1 MDIYVTLPAE
11 MHVASP
17 FCGELFDL
25 NFKCTKIIKFPKPC
39 SGSMGNHKISNFQL
53 PLTVFCKIFVLGLL
67 SSFFLCSDKQKN
79 RVVKKHTYQI
89 NHTVEPQGEQKDA
102 KRYPSINTPLLM
114 YYTVPEIAL
123 PACDR
128 NERWQVISDC
138 SVQEILINGKCF
150 KSSANIYLVH
160 LEKLDLTS
168 NEKVNMMTSKCGKN
182 CYFNLTIMQLN
193 QDTDTRLHL
202 FVLIALVIHKS
213 YARKYTYR

>member
-1 MDIYVTLPAE
+1 
-11 MHVASP
+11 
-17 FCGELFDL
+17 
-25 NFKCTKIIKFPKPC
+25 
-39 SGSMGNHKISNFQL
+39 
-53 PLTVFCKIFVLGLL
+53 
-67 SSFFLCSDKQKN
+67 
-79 RVVKKHTYQI
+79 
-89 NHTVEPQGEQKDA
+89 
-102 KRYPSINTPLLM
+102 M

-193 QDTDTRLHL
+193 QDTGTRLHL

-213 YARKYTYR
+213 YARKYTYRFLSNRVYPSRSNNKLSSLNIRTRIQDTIYKAIEKKEL